1 MSNTTA
7 TKKRK
12 APAFLKR
19 PGAVL
24 SILWLTFI
32 IVGSLTAPLWIPYD
46 IRTQAV
52 GYELQLP
59 SWQFILG
66 TDDLGRDI
74 FSRIM
79 YAGAGT
85 MVGAAIT
92 VLVAFGVGLPMAFI
106 AAQRRGRVESFLSRF
121 TEIIFS
127 LPSMVMILAL
137 VGAVG
142 QGNMTPLMI
151 FFGFL
156 ISPAV
161 YRVLLGQIISIRQ
174 RLYVDAARL
183 NGLSAFRINLR
194 HILPGIWRTVLVQVA
209 LIFVAGIGIQAGL
222 SFLGIGPQEP
232 EPSWGAMILQAT
244 NLIYFSPWMMVPP
257 GLVLVITVFAANEL
271 ADVFGEGAASN
282 SGVKAFSFKDL
293 KGKRRA
299 GLPNL
304 ETAPKADK
312 ILELKNLVVGV
323 VGKHELVSNV
333 SLSLN
338 HGEVLGVVGESGC
351 GKTMTALSVIGLL
364 PPGVAI
370 RSGEVKLNGVDI
382 ADWNEQELNTIR
394 GREIAYISQEP
405 MVALDP
411 MFTVSHQ
418 LVYPLQRIRG
428 LNKTEARAE
437 ATELL
442 RQVGIIAPER
452 VMKSYPHQL
461 SGGMAQ
467 RVAIALALTGNPKLL
482 IADEPTTALD
492 VTIQAEILD
501 LLRELVRSRG
511 MAMVVV
517 THNLGVVAD
526 IADKVAVM
534 YAGQVIESGPTAE
547 VLLTP
552 AHPYTAALL
561 GADPHFNAGEKMPER
576 LTSIEGTVPPAWDWT
591 PSCRFAA
598 RCEFATEVCK
608 QPLKIAPAHNNGTV
622 QCLRFGELNLS
633 ETKKN

>member
-1 MSNTTA
+1 MKE
-7 TKKRK
+7 KKSV
-12 APAFLKR
+12 PSFLKR

-24 SILWLTFI
+24 SILWLVFI
-32 IVGSLTAPLWIPYD
+32 IGGSLTAPLWVPFD
-46 IRTQAV
+46 IGAQNV
-52 GYELQLP
+52 GFELQLP
-59 SWQFILG
+59 SAQFILG

-79 YAGAGT
+79 VAGAGT
-85 MVGAAIT
+85 MVGATLT
-92 VLVAFGVGLPMAFI
+92 VLVAFGLGLPMAFT
-106 AAQRRGRVESFLSRF
+106 AAQYGGKVETFFSRL

-127 LPSMVMILAL
+127 LPAMVMILAL
-137 VGAVG
+137 VAAVG

-183 NGLSAFRINLR
+183 NGLSSIRINLR

-271 ADVFGEGAASN
+271 ADVFGEGEAQA
-282 SGVKAFSFKDL
+282 SGVKPFSFKDL
-293 KGKRRA
+293 KGRKRA
-299 GLPNL
+299 NL
-304 ETAPKADK
+304 TDLESVKKASK
-312 ILELKNLVVGV
+312 ILEIKNLVVGV
-323 VGKHELVSNV
+323 KDKHELVSGV
-333 SLSLN
+333 SLDLN

-370 RSGEVKLNGVDI
+370 RSGSVKLQGVEI

-411 MFTVSHQ
+411 MFTVAHQ
-418 LVYPLQRIRG
+418 LTYPLRRIRG
-428 LNKTEARAE
+428 LNKLQAKAE
-437 ATELL
+437 ALELL
-442 RQVGIIAPER
+442 KQVGIVAPER

-501 LLRELVRSRG
+501 LLRKLVRERG

-534 YAGQVIESGPTAE
+534 YAGQVIESGPTNE
-547 VLLTP
+547 VLLS
-552 AHPYTAALL
+552 AEHPYTRALL

-576 LTSIEGTVPPAWDWT
+576 LASIAGTVPPAWEWT

-608 QPLKIAPAHNNGTV
+608 SPLKAQAAHTGGTV
-622 QCLRFGELNLS
+622 QCMRFGELQLS
-633 ETKKN
+633 AKKSSKK

>member
-1 MSNTTA
+1 
-7 TKKRK
+7 
-12 APAFLKR
+12 
-19 PGAVL
+19 
-24 SILWLTFI
+24 
-32 IVGSLTAPLWIPYD
+32 
-46 IRTQAV
+46 
-52 GYELQLP
+52 
-59 SWQFILG
+59 
-66 TDDLGRDI
+66 
-74 FSRIM
+74 
-79 YAGAGT
+79 
-85 MVGAAIT
+85 
-92 VLVAFGVGLPMAFI
+92 
-106 AAQRRGRVESFLSRF
+106 
-121 TEIIFS
+121 
-127 LPSMVMILAL
+127 MVMILAL
-137 VGAVG
+137 VAAVG
-142 QGNMTPLMI
+142 QSNITALMI

-183 NGLSAFRINLR
+183 NGLSAMRINLR
-194 HILPGIWRTVLVQVA
+194 HIMPGIWRTVLVQVA

-232 EPSWGAMILQAT
+232 DPSWGAMILQAT

-271 ADVFGEGAASN
+271 ADVFGEGEAQA
-282 SGVKAFSFKDL
+282 SGVKPFSFKDL
-293 KGKRRA
+293 KGRKRA
-299 GLPNL
+299 NL
-304 ETAPKADK
+304 TDLESVIKASK
-312 ILELKNLVVGV
+312 ILEIKNLVVGV
-323 VGKHELVSNV
+323 KDKHELVSGV
-333 SLSLN
+333 SLDLN

-370 RSGEVKLNGVDI
+370 RSGSVKLQGVEI

-418 LVYPLQRIRG
+418 LTYPLRRIRG
-428 LNKTEARAE
+428 INKAAAKLEAL
-437 ATELL
+437 ELL
-442 RQVGIIAPER
+442 KQVGIVAPER

-501 LLRELVRSRG
+501 LLRKLVRERG

-534 YAGQVIESGPTAE
+534 YAGQVIESGPTNE
-547 VLLTP
+547 VLLS
-552 AHPYTAALL
+552 AEHPYTRALL

-576 LTSIEGTVPPAWDWT
+576 LASIAGTVPPAWEWT

-598 RCEFATEVCK
+598 RCEFATEICK
-608 QPLKIAPAHNNGTV
+608 TPLKAQVAHTGGTV
-622 QCLRFGELNLS
+622 QCMRFGELQLS
-633 ETKKN
+633 AKKSSKK

>member
-299 GLPNL
+299 GLCNYQTKTISLSRYVVAHHPIDDSVQVIWHEIAHALCGKDVGHGKVWLQTAKGLGYRAEKFSGKTIAEN
-304 ETAPKADK
+304 TAPWVGTCPAGHQHFRYRKP
-312 ILELKNLVVGV
+312 KNV
-323 VGKHELVSNV
+323 
-333 SLSLN
+333 LS
-338 HGEVLGVVGESGC
+338 C
-351 GKTMTALSVIGLL
+351 GLCG
-364 PPGVAI
+364 
-370 RSGEVKLNGVDI
+370 
-382 ADWNEQELNTIR
+382 R
-394 GREIAYISQEP
+394 GYNPANQISW
-405 MVALDP
+405 
-411 MFTVSHQ
+411 S
-418 LVYPLQRIRG
+418 
-428 LNKTEARAE
+428 
-437 ATELL
+437 
-442 RQVGIIAPER
+442 R
-452 VMKSYPHQL
+452 V
-461 SGGMAQ
+461 
-467 RVAIALALTGNPKLL
+467 
-482 IADEPTTALD
+482 PT
-492 VTIQAEILD
+492 
-501 LLRELVRSRG
+501 
-511 MAMVVV
+511 
-517 THNLGVVAD
+517 
-526 IADKVAVM
+526 K
-534 YAGQVIESGPTAE
+534 
-547 VLLTP
+547 
-552 AHPYTAALL
+552 
-561 GADPHFNAGEKMPER
+561 
-576 LTSIEGTVPPAWDWT
+576 
-591 PSCRFAA
+591 
-598 RCEFATEVCK
+598 
-608 QPLKIAPAHNNGTV
+608 
-622 QCLRFGELNLS
+622 
-633 ETKKN
+633 